1 MLTDAK
7 IRTLPL
13 PKKGRKKYADGGGL
27 SLLVSPSGGKVWYL
41 RKRVDGKEQMINLGQ
56 YPAVGLADARRAA
69 ADVSARLANGLPAK
83 EKSAPL
89 SLLALL
95 QPNGWPFR
103 HQGTIRPMSGIL
115 HSGLSA
121 ISYLPL
127 PVAP

>member
-13 PKKGRKKYADGGGL
+13 PERGRKKYADSGGL

-56 YPAVGLADARRAA
+56 YPSAGKGKNPSSC
-69 ADVSARLANGLPAK
+69 DVWRCCNRMAG
-83 EKSAPL
+83 
-89 SLLALL
+89 
-95 QPNGWPFR
+95 
-103 HQGTIRPMSGIL
+103 HYSGIKAQSGICPRYL
-115 HSGLSA
+115 NNGLSA
-121 ISYLPL
+121 ISCPPL